1 MATTQVNSND
11 KDLTV
16 RSIHV
21 LKGSTSSSNDR
32 LVTRISQARSEAI
45 RIEAK
50 INVSVTKEI
59 EDLGA
64 ILNHTPID
72 KKADLAAWLTVYDD
86 ADGPISLEVV

>member
-32 LVTRISQARSEAI
+32 LVTRISQAR
-45 RIEAK
+45 RG
-50 INVSVTKEI
+50 N
-59 EDLGA
+59 
-64 ILNHTPID
+64 
-72 KKADLAAWLTVYDD
+72 
-86 ADGPISLEVV
+86 